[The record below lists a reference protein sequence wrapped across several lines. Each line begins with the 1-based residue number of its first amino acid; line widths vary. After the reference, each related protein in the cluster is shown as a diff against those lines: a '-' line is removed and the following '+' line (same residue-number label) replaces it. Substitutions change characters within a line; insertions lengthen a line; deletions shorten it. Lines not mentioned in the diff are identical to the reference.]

1 MSMFGINGLYTNL
14 EPDTFR
20 WKGENVS
27 TAEVSECLGRFP
39 GVIDA
44 NVYGVQVPNHDGRAG
59 CAALLLDASTGDK
72 LDLDG
77 LLRCVS
83 YER

>member
-1 MSMFGINGLYTNL
+1 MAVFVMDGFYINV

-27 TAEVSECLGRFP
+27 TAEVSECLGKFS
-39 GVIDA
+39 GIIDA

-59 CAALLLDASTGDK
+59 CAALLLDASMGDR

-77 LLRCVS
+77 LLR
-83 YER
+83 